1 MRLIETL
8 PVSAE
13 TRIAFVGAGG
23 KSTAVFRLARET
35 APGFPAVLVTTST
48 HLGQSQSAWADHH
61 ISVDGD
67 PDLSG
72 IDLGKLSGVILVTGP
87 PSRSESGKLT
97 GLTDQQLVLLD
108 QIAVERGI
116 PLLVEA
122 DGSRRLPL
130 KAPAPHEPAVPG
142 FVTEVVV
149 CAGLIGVGHPLSA
162 RTVHRPE
169 VFAAL
174 SGLKPG
180 EIVTPQ
186 ALVKVLLAEQG
197 GLKGTSG
204 PAART
209 VLLNQADSATL
220 AAEAGQLSRSLVP
233 AYRQA
238 ILAQLQQEGE
248 QEVLA
253 SYRKVAGVVLAAGE
267 SSRFGSPKQ
276 LLDWQGRP
284 FVRAAAETA
293 LAAGLDPV
301 VVVTGAHQ
309 REVQAVVADLPVL
322 LIHNPE
328 FAEGQGSS
336 VRSGIARLSTS
347 EFENVSAAVF
357 LLSDQP
363 HIPAELV
370 RALGNRYFETLAP
383 VVATMVDGRRGNPV
397 LFDQR
402 TFPLLRSLT
411 GEAGGRQVFSV
422 FSPVYV
428 PWLDYRIALDIDT
441 PEDYDRLRDLMG

>member
-1 MRLIETL
+1 MRLIESL
-8 PVSAE
+8 PVHAQ
-13 TRIAFVGAGG
+13 TRMAFVGAGG
-23 KSTAVFRLARET
+23 KSTAVFRLARE
-35 APGFPAVLVTTST
+35 AASDFPAVLVTTST
-48 HLGQSQSAWADHH
+48 HLGQSQSSWADVYIPVFDDH
-61 ISVDGD
+61 
-67 PDLSG
+67 DLSG
-72 IDLGKLSGVILVTGP
+72 LDLAQLSGTILVTGP

-97 GLTDQQLVLLD
+97 GLTGQQLELLD
-108 QIAVERGI
+108 QIAAERSL

-130 KAPAPHEPAVPG
+130 KAPASHEPAIPG

-149 CAGLIGVGHPLSA
+149 CAGLIGVGHPLTG

-169 VFAAL
+169 LFAAI
-174 SGLKPG
+174 SGLAPG
-180 EIVTPQ
+180 EIVTQQ
-186 ALVKVLLAEQG
+186 ALAKALLSDQG

-204 PAART
+204 PAARS
-209 VLLNQADSATL
+209 VLLNQADSATQ

-248 QEVLA
+248 SEVLT
-253 SYRKVAGVVLAAGE
+253 SYRRVAGVVLAAGE
-267 SSRFGSPKQ
+267 SNRFGSPKQ
-276 LLDWQGRP
+276 LLDWQGKP

-301 VVVTGAHQ
+301 LVVTGAHQ
-309 REVQAVVADLPVL
+309 NKVRTALADLPVL
-322 LIHNPE
+322 VVHNPE

-336 VRSGIARLSTS
+336 VRRGIERVSAG
-347 EFENVSAAVF
+347 EFETVSAAVF

-370 RALGNRYFETLAP
+370 RALGRHYFETLSP

-397 LFDQR
+397 LFDRR
-402 TFPLLRSLT
+402 TFPLLSTLS
-411 GEAGGRQVFSV
+411 GDAGGRQVFSK
-422 FSPVYV
+422 FSPAYV
-428 PWLDYRIALDIDT
+428 PWLDYRVGLDIDT
-441 PEDYDRLRDLMG
+441 PEDYDRLLALMD